1 MFKRALPLFSVY
13 VMTLLL
19 AQTATAQTLSIM
31 AFNVENLFDNTHDAG
46 KNDETYL
53 PATQKTAQA
62 HIDKCNKIEVKR
74 WREQCLYWDWSDE
87 VVETKLKVV
96 GDSIKQVNN
105 GQGPDIIAL
114 QEIEN
119 IAILER
125 LRTEHLDGL
134 GYKPATLLEGKDRR
148 GIDVAFL
155 SKFKVTDAAL
165 HEIRFPAEMKER
177 VGDTR
182 PILAAT
188 FELPGGEK
196 MTGYSIHFPAP
207 FHPTEMRVSAYNTLN
222 ELLAELPKDQMAF
235 AAGDFNTTSAEDK
248 KEAMLDRF
256 VRPDWL
262 VAHDLC
268 EGCPGTSYFSP
279 RDDWSFLDMV
289 IFRPSAGWTMTD
301 SFLANETPEQ
311 VTTYFKPEGT
321 PNRFRL
327 PDATGVSDHWPIVMV
342 IEQK

>member
-1 MFKRALPLFSVY
+1 MLKRFVKLTAAS
-13 VMTLLL
+13 LLL
-19 AQTATAQTLSIM
+19 VLITHSALAQSISIM
-31 AFNVENLFDNTHDAG
+31 TCNVENLFDNTHDAG
-46 KNDETYL
+46 KYDETYL
-53 PATQKTAQA
+53 PLVRKTTQA

-87 VVETKLKVV
+87 VVATKLKVV
-96 GDSIKQVNN
+96 GDSIRQVND

-119 IAILER
+119 ISILER
-125 LRTEHLDGL
+125 LREEQLDDL
-134 GYKPATLLEGKDRR
+134 GYLPATLLEGKDRR

-165 HEIRFPAEMKER
+165 HEIRFPEEMKKR

-182 PILAAT
+182 PILSAT
-188 FELPGGEK
+188 FELPNGEK

-207 FHPTEMRVSAYNTLN
+207 FHPTEMRVSAYHTLNTLL
-222 ELLAELPKDQMAF
+222 EELPEGRMVF

-248 KEAMLDRF
+248 REGMLDRF
-256 VRPDWL
+256 VRPDWQI
-262 VAHDLC
+262 AHDLC
-268 EGCPGTSYFSP
+268 QDCPGTSYYPP

-289 IFRPSAGWTMTD
+289 IFRPSNGWKMTE
-301 SFLANETPEQ
+301 SYLANSVPEQ
-311 VTTYFKPEGT
+311 LTTYFKPEGT

-342 IEQK
+342 IER